1 MEKTHLKYDAFI
13 SYKRHGGLGWA
24 ELVWVT
30 LSNKQKNIF
39 IDHSVSSGTQH
50 RLWDEL
56 RKEIDRSMNVIVV
69 IFEGIQDV
77 LKPQNDV
84 FLQELR
90 YAYKTKKNIIPFY
103 VDGLSSSIIKSEKRF
118 QTIPSILKKIASGKH
133 SDICYIHGKSLDWA
147 DNLIKSFQ
155 SKEEVLQKTHYLVE
169 IQTNKISTFLVW
181 GKDGEEI
188 VEAGKKM
195 PYWVDYT
202 RDFVCELSIPVDNEE
217 KPIRYKV
224 VVDPQSSEPYKSG
237 YKERKCIPKNKGKKI
252 VVFEIN
258 WERIKHDQNQARP
271 IIPID
276 L

>member
-50 RLWDEL
+50 RIWDEL
-56 RKEIDRSMNVIVV
+56 QKEIDRSMNVIVV

-118 QTIPSILKKIASGKH
+118 QNIPSILKKVASGKH
-133 SDICYIHGKSLDWA
+133 SDICYIHGKSLYWA
-147 DNLIKSFQ
+147 DSLMKSFE
-155 SKEEVLQKTHYLVE
+155 SADEVYKKTHYLVK
-169 IQTNKISTFLVW
+169 IQTNEDSTFLVY
-181 GKDGEEI
+181 GKEGKEI
-188 VEAGKKM
+188 VRAGEIKS
-195 PYWVDYT
+195 YWVEYT
-202 RDFVCELSIPVDNEE
+202 QDFVCEMSIQVNNEE
-217 KPIRYKV
+217 KPFRYKL
-224 VVDPQSSEPYKSG
+224 VVDPQSSEPYNSG
-237 YKERKCIPKNKGKKI
+237 YKERKCIIEKKEP
-252 VVFEIN
+252 VFFRIN
-258 WERIKHDQNQARP
+258 WQAKREARAQSP
-271 IIPID
+271 IIKLTD
-276 L
+276 F

>member
-1 MEKTHLKYDAFI
+1 MEKPHLKYDAFI

-118 QTIPSILKKIASGKH
+118 QNIPSILKKIASGKH

-147 DNLIKSFQ
+147 DSLMKSFE
-155 SKEEVLQKTHYLVE
+155 SADEVYKKTHYLVK
-169 IQTNKISTFLVW
+169 IQTNEDSTFLVY
-181 GKDGEEI
+181 GKEGKEI
-188 VEAGKKM
+188 VRAGEIKS
-195 PYWVDYT
+195 YWVDYT
-202 RDFVCELSIPVDNEE
+202 QDFVCEMSIQVDNEE
-217 KPIRYKV
+217 KPFRYKL
-224 VVDPQSSEPYKSG
+224 VVDPQSSEPYNSG
-237 YKERKCIPKNKGKKI
+237 YKERKCIIEKKEP
-252 VVFEIN
+252 VFFRIN
-258 WERIKHDQNQARP
+258 WQSKREARAQSP
-271 IIPID
+271 IIKLTD
-276 L
+276 F